1 MVDQYRVFSKRLT
14 MRLLQGRYGLISS
27 VLSRDK
33 RTSGDTT
40 TMDRAYI
47 DYESFEQM
55 TQRGMIY
62 ITKMNKNGLVENCH
76 IPQYK
81 EVKISRRRIENCI
94 NRTHCVY
101 RDIYGCG

>member
-1 MVDQYRVFSKRLT
+1 
-14 MRLLQGRYGLISS
+14 MRLLQGRYRLISS

-33 RTSGDTT
+33 RTSGDTPT
-40 TMDRAYI
+40 IDRAYI
-47 DYESFEQM
+47 DYEIFEQM

-62 ITKMNKNGLVENCH
+62 ITKMNKNSLLENCH

-81 EVKISRRRIENCI
+81 EDKVSRRRIENCI
-94 NRTHCVY
+94 NRTQCVY